1 MNFKRFV
8 QDYFTFSRNERKG
21 ITVLLILIFLMGI
34 ANKVIFYFETP
45 ARIDVNLLDS
55 ASHKLGSYSDSLN
68 QVISPKKLFSFNPNT
83 IDSAGLDSL
92 DLPIPVKSNLLKFRN
107 KNGRIYSSSDFKK
120 IYGVTDAVY
129 LKVEPYLVVESKG
142 SASVA
147 VTEKHEL
154 FQFDPNKASDIDF
167 RRLGLS
173 EKQIATIRNYLAKGG
188 SFRTKD
194 DFFKIWGLSD
204 RQKIILADYIIIK
217 EKTIIASE
225 KVVSKEIVLIELNTA
240 DSIAL
245 KQLPGIGD
253 KLSKRI
259 VKYRDILGGFYSLV
273 QLQEVYGLSIQT
285 IQGIESM
292 VTIDTTKIKKLDINF
307 DGLRE
312 LSKHPYIQK
321 NLADKIIKFRTSYGS
336 IHELSILRENMILN
350 IDEYNRLRPYF

>member
-45 ARIDVNLLDS
+45 ARIEVNLLDS

-68 QVISPKKLFSFNPNT
+68 KELSPKKLFSFNPNT
-83 IDSAGLDSL
+83 IDSASLDSL
-92 DLPIPVKSNLLKFRN
+92 DLPLQVKTNLLKFRN

-120 IYGVTDAVY
+120 IYGVTDAIY
-129 LKVEPYLVVESKG
+129 LKVEPYLIVESTKK
-142 SASVA
+142 ASVA
-147 VTEKHEL
+147 FSGKQEL
-154 FQFDPNKASDIDF
+154 FQFDPNKTSDSDF

-173 EKQIATIRNYLAKGG
+173 EKQIATIRNYLDKGG

-204 RQKIILADYIIIK
+204 RQKIILADYIAIE
-217 EKTIIASE
+217 EKTIIVPE
-225 KVVSKEIVLIELNTA
+225 KKVSKEILLVELNTA
-240 DSIAL
+240 DSIVL

-259 VKYRDILGGFYSLV
+259 VKYRDILGGYYSLS
-273 QLQEVYGLSIQT
+273 QLQEVYGLNAQT
-285 IQGIESM
+285 IHGIESM
-292 VTIDTTKIKKLDINF
+292 VSIDTTKIRKLDINF
-307 DGLRE
+307 ADMRE

-321 NLADKIIKFRTSYGS
+321 NLADKIIKFRTTYGS

-350 IDEYNRLRPYF
+350 IDEYNRLKPYF